1 MELTLQADLYA
12 QKPCSLNVFPLTHR
26 KDLVLQAA
34 IALDRLHGPSAD
46 HYWISRCRSLASE
59 LKALGCPDDRVRVE
73 ILAYQQAVLS
83 TLVEMSGDNKSSTV
97 MQA

>member
-1 MELTLQADLYA
+1 MQADVYA
-12 QKPCSLNVFPLTHR
+12 QKPCSLDFFPLTHR

-46 HYWISRCRSLASE
+46 HYWISNCRSLASQ
-59 LKALGCPDDRVRVE
+59 LSALGCPEHRISAE
-73 ILAYQQAVLS
+73 ILAFQEAVLT
-83 TLVEMSGDNKSSTV
+83 TLVAMNGDDRCPTV